1 MNQKSFKG
9 LAVLVIGFFL
19 LQNLRKGSVEGSSN
33 VIPDEVIPER
43 PSPTP
48 LEKPIQKPPVIIPPV
63 EKRTEEPRIYVN
75 PKSITIDEYIAP
87 PNPIEEYYSQEGGEI
102 LPDRDFIIPKSS
114 TLKPL
119 NPTEEIE
126 EKEGIAIRG
135 YGYGGGGLAD
145 M

>member
-1 MNQKSFKG
+1 MNQKSING
-9 LAVLVIGFFL
+9 LVVLVIGFL
-19 LQNLRKGSVEGSSN
+19 LLRNLNKGIVEGSSN
-33 VIPDEVIPER
+33 VITDEVIEER
-43 PSPTP
+43 PSSTP

-63 EKRTEEPRIYVN
+63 EKRTEEPKYVN
-75 PKSITIDEYIAP
+75 PQTITIDEYIAP

-102 LPDRDFIIPKSS
+102 LPDRDYIIPKSS

-119 NPTEEIE
+119 NPVEEIE